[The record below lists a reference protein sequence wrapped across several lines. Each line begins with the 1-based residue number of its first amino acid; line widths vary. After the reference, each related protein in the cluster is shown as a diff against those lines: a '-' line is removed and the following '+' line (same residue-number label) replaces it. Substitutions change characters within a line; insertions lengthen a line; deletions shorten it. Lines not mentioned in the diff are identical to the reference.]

1 MDTVASLYG
10 RNNLKNL
17 ITKAVKNVFIPITV
31 GGGIRSV
38 EDAFEIFRSGA
49 DKVAINTAAVKDPS
63 LLNKLSEEFGS
74 QSIVLSIEA
83 KKISDNNWEVFIENG
98 RERTGVSVLNWVK
111 ECEKYGIGEILLT
124 SVDNEGTKKGF
135 DIELLN
141 KVTSLTNIPIIASG
155 GMGNLDHFLQ
165 VANKSK
171 VDAIS
176 MASVLHYDLINL
188 NSIRSFGLSNNLN
201 LRKFND

>member
-1 MDTVASLYG
+1 MDKHK
-10 RNNLKNL
+10 LK
-17 ITKAVKNVFIPITV
+17 IT
-31 GGGIRSV
+31 
-38 EDAFEIFRSGA
+38 
-49 DKVAINTAAVKDPS
+49 
-63 LLNKLSEEFGS
+63 LLSD
-74 QSIVLSIEA
+74 EA
-83 KKISDNNWEVFIENG
+83 KKV
-98 RERTGVSVLNWVK
+98 
-111 ECEKYGIGEILLT
+111 CEKYGIGEILLT